1 MPWFF
6 FAVRR
11 YEAQQRIGGFHTH
24 RNGLKAADKRAK
36 GNGAATNNDIL
47 EPFTLHV
54 LWHTYCSM
62 LQWIGVDIKTA
73 QELMGHNDYEVT
85 ANIYTHG
92 SSAAKE
98 TAAVMQNEFI
108 SGLLE

>member
-1 MPWFF
+1 MFQLPI
-6 FAVRR
+6 ANS
-11 YEAQQRIGGFHTH
+11 YLGIC
-24 RNGLKAADKRAK
+24 D
-36 GNGAATNNDIL
+36 
-47 EPFTLHV
+47 PFTPHV
-54 LWHTYCSM
+54 LRHTYCSM

-98 TAAVMQNEFI
+98 TAAVMQNEFT

>member
-1 MPWFF
+1 MISDCPC
-6 FAVRR
+6 
-11 YEAQQRIGGFHTH
+11 EA
-24 RNGLKAADKRAK
+24 L
-36 GNGAATNNDIL
+36 
-47 EPFTLHV
+47 
-54 LWHTYCSM
+54 
-62 LQWIGVDIKTA
+62 IGVDIKTA

-108 SGLLE
+108 SGLLK

>member
-62 LQWIGVDIKTA
+62 LQ
-73 QELMGHNDYEVT
+73 
-85 ANIYTHG
+85 
-92 SSAAKE
+92 
-98 TAAVMQNEFI
+98 
-108 SGLLE
+108 